1 MGKLFKRLFFYSS
14 RQLYRRRR
22 AYLSIFLTSVVLLT
36 LVMTFLEMIEAYSLR
51 GIELTKNG
59 YHHAVFLEQYYDRSE
74 DFLTDSRVR
83 TAISVPYSS
92 RMASS
97 DDTSKPAKIVVCNTE
112 IAEYL
117 DVNYIWGSP
126 PEDGEIAVPANVYR
140 SYGYLV
146 AGAVNDLYFTAS
158 QMTYFPLR
166 ISGIFEYNNHDAGYA
181 FVTEN
186 TAAAIDAETGA
197 AEKFDTYI
205 TCKSFSDRYAA
216 KVVEDFVNE
225 YRIGSTDEQS
235 RRGSEPSNIRN
246 REKIWAD
253 YINRGYL
260 KTVVSQGA
268 TPVVLMS
275 MPIILIAALMMASF
289 MSNWTARNCA
299 EYGILGAIGAER
311 KHLCA
316 IAAGQ
321 ILLISMAASVP
332 VILFSAVIS
341 NAYIQVYNLS
351 VTDVGYVFRISWGNL
366 IQAALWFD
374 VFACLFTYIGISRLT
389 LQAPFVLLSGSYRS
403 ELPFIQ
409 VSSQKLETS
418 RHKVFHISLLR
429 SLREIRMQ
437 ILPAVITSLVCIVCG
452 AFVVIQMVL
461 SMQSKGQLEVY
472 GQYAFDAGINKAL
485 WVDNLRESAPFDR
498 EAIEMLESFD
508 MVDSGGIYSFFAPT
522 RSYHSSG
529 YTGSGAFL
537 FLTEEQITEGLGSAE
552 FLNDDYGS
560 AYAFSAIV
568 CDRETMSLLY
578 TDAWE
583 GTPAD
588 IFDIEN
594 SVAIIA
600 DSPPDE
606 TSGIHTGDT
615 ILLTGQHEH
624 SNYTKTSKLS
634 EEPLEFTVAAV
645 VSGSDHYNEVVSTV
659 RGKMILL
666 SEESAVRLGL
676 MNEGEYEQYFFN
688 FKEGT
693 TMEEQLSFYEVL
705 RNTPKFLRYDF
716 ELYSLETESVKR
728 VRIVNT
734 ALLFLFFF
742 MVFFSLCTMTFVD
755 ATLRIEKTKN
765 ELAVLRQVGAKDRDI
780 YRTTRTYSI
789 VTAVLALA
797 LTTVLFLIVYYG
809 GIGKMN
815 AEISRQI
822 SEYSPSEETIAR
834 WRERVRVT
842 KMILLSVYGASL
854 PMHLLAY
861 LASVLGTIPPTGRAL
876 KETITDGI
884 RKDTD

>member
-1 MGKLFKRLFFYSS
+1 MQKLFRRLFFYSS

-36 LVMTFLEMIEAYSLR
+36 LVMTFLEMMEAYSLR
-51 GIELTKNG
+51 DIELTKNG

-97 DDTSKPAKIVVCNTE
+97 DDTSKPAKIVVYNKE

-126 PEDGEIAVPANVYR
+126 PEDGEIAIPANVYR
-140 SYGYLV
+140 SYGYLI
-146 AGAVNDLYFTAS
+146 AGEVNDLYFTAS
-158 QMTYFPLR
+158 QMSYYPLR

-197 AEKFDTYI
+197 VEKFDTYI

-235 RRGSEPSNIRN
+235 RRGSEPSNIKN

-253 YINRGYL
+253 YINREYL
-260 KTVVSQGA
+260 KTVIAQGA

-289 MSNWTARNCA
+289 MSNWTMRNCA
-299 EYGILGAIGAER
+299 EYGILGAIGADR

-341 NAYIQVYNLS
+341 NVYIQVYNLS
-351 VTDVGYVFRISWGNL
+351 VTDVGFVFRIPWGNL

-374 VFACLFTYIGISRLT
+374 VFSCLFTYIGISRLT
-389 LQAPFVLLSGSYRS
+389 LQAPFVLISGSYRS

-409 VSSQKLETS
+409 ISSQKLETS

-452 AFVVIQMVL
+452 AFVVIQVVL
-461 SMQSKGQLEVY
+461 SMQSSGQLEVY
-472 GQYAFDAGINKAL
+472 GQYSYDAGVKKAL

-498 EAIEMLESFD
+498 DAIEMLESFD
-508 MVDSGGIYSFFAPT
+508 MVDPGGIYTDISMK
-522 RSYHSSG
+522 REHHDSG
-529 YTGSGAFL
+529 YTGYGAFL
-537 FLTEEQITEGLGSAE
+537 FLEEADVPEIVKQPEFRNIEYGDGYPFYTVICDSAV
-552 FLNDDYGS
+552 LP
-560 AYAFSAIV
+560 
-568 CDRETMSLLY
+568 LLY
-578 TDAWE
+578 TDIWE
-583 GTPAD
+583 GSPGD
-588 IFDIEN
+588 ILTTSN
-594 SVAIIA
+594 SMVVIA
-600 DSPPDE
+600 DMPPTGD
-606 TSGIHTGDT
+606 SGIHAGDT
-615 ILLTGQHEH
+615 ILLTGQHEF
-624 SNYTKTSKLS
+624 SNYTKTSKLP
-634 EEPLEFTVAAV
+634 EEPIEFTVAAV
-645 VSGSDHYNEVVSTV
+645 VSGSDRYREVAAT
-659 RGKMILL
+659 RGGMILM
-666 SEESAVRLGL
+666 SEESAVNLGL
-676 MNEGEYEQYFFN
+676 MKEGEYEQYFFN

-693 TMEEQLSFYEVL
+693 TMEEQLAFYEVL
-705 RNTPKFLRYDF
+705 RNTPKFLRYDL
-716 ELYSLETESVKR
+716 ELYSLETESVRR

-834 WRERVRVT
+834 WRERVQVT
-842 KMILLSVYGASL
+842 KMILLCVYAASL

-861 LASVLGTIPPTGRAL
+861 LSSVLGTVPPTRRAL